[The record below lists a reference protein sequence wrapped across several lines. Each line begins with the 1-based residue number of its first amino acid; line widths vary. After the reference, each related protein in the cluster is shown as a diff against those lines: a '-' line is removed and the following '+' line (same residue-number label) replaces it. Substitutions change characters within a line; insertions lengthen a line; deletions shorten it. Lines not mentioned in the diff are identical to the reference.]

1 MNPVVDVIVI
11 LLFIGILFY
20 VIGGFNRE
28 MLRRNKERR
37 ERAEKINEE
46 IAKRK
51 EKEKEEK
58 ND

>member
-20 VIGGFNRE
+20 VIGGFNKE

-37 ERAEKINEE
+37 ARAEKINEE
-46 IAKRK
+46 IEKRKAK
-51 EKEKEEK
+51 EKEQ

>member
-20 VIGGFNRE
+20 VIGGFNKE

-46 IAKRK
+46 IEKRKAK
-51 EKEKEEK
+51 EKEQ

>member
-11 LLFIGILFY
+11 LLFIGILFF